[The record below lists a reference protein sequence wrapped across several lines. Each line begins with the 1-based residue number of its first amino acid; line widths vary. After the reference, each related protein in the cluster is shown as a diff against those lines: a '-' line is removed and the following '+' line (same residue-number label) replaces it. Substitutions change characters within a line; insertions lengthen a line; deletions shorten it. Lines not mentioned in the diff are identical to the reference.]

1 MIEEALAVN
10 SFIPLVIINCV
21 VQLIIQVRKVLRRT
35 VVGSNG

>member
-21 VQLIIQVRKVLRRT
+21 VHLIIQVREVLRRT

>member
-1 MIEEALAVN
+1 MIEEALEVN

-21 VQLIIQVRKVLRRT
+21 VQLIIQVREVLRRT